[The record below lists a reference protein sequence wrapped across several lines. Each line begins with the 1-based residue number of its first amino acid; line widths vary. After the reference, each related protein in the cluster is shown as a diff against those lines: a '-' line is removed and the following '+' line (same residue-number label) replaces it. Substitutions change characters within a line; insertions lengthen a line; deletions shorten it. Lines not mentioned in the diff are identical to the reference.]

1 MSADAPN
8 CRTAGSRSRPSINTG
23 SALTRFVDASGACV
37 DKSRLRSTATH
48 AAGSRCVT
56 ATSARRRHDRTLV
69 RELGQSHLVAS
80 RVAGLGR
87 LRRCWP
93 RYRGPRRDAQGAHPN
108 LLRSHEDGGQG
119 GKSVSV
125 WRLAKSVRDGRSD
138 NGIPWSARDASSI
151 FDENRYLPGPRLRT
165 RRGRLRKKSPR
176 CLPPGAESLRAARRL
191 AIWSSLTRCST
202 ACATSRSPFAATARA
217 TAHPQLESSG
227 SKSILSSR
235 RGAAARLLL
244 ARREVAAPRYAATR

>member
-1 MSADAPN
+1 MPLALDALRLRPPV
-8 CRTAGSRSRPSINTG
+8 AGAIERWFVSLVKVTSLQA
-23 SALTRFVDASGACV
+23 ALRASVGCVDAA
-37 DKSRLRSTATH
+37 
-48 AAGSRCVT
+48 
-56 ATSARRRHDRTLV
+56 
-69 RELGQSHLVAS
+69 
-80 RVAGLGR
+80 
-87 LRRCWP
+87 P
-93 RYRGPRRDAQGAHPN
+93 RYRGPRRDAQGARPN
-108 LLRSHEDGGQG
+108 FLRSHEDGGRG
-119 GKSVSV
+119 RKSVSV

-244 ARREVAAPRYAATR
+244 ARREVASPRYAATR